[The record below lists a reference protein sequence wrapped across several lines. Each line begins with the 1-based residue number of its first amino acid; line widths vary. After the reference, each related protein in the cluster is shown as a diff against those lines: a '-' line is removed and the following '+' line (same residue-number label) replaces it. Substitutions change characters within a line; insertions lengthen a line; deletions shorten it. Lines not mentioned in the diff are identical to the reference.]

1 LAKALVALTTAKNA
15 ASQATSKGTETYWA
29 GVKKGFVAKYPD
41 VKISDC
47 ATRSASWTSAG
58 GWMDCLTCSL
68 GSTLVL
74 TNPGIGTGWCNGY
87 SGACHNHCHDGKC
100 ACKTCI
106 SNSPKEVHE
115 RGKRKHKC
123 TTCKQG
129 YVLHPSFE
137 GGSLHVGI
145 CRAIPTEVSMRT
157 SKYHPIVPNPK
168 GGGLY
173 DSCYAW
179 CKDDRPLRGAN
190 IPRHESNV
198 ILCSKACREQEL
210 FLSETLIAECTLEK
224 EMKFARCVDGVVIQ
238 TGAVCPDGVMFVGT
252 TRKSAVCST
261 AYKQADWGRKGDIL
275 TFSSGA
281 TKLTGCEAAG
291 SDPTIRADLGCTSTE
306 SSIACSAK
314 LCSRR
319 AAMF

>member
-1 LAKALVALTTAKNA
+1 M
-15 ASQATSKGTETYWA
+15 
-29 GVKKGFVAKYPD
+29 GFVAKYPD

-58 GWMDCLTCSL
+58 GWMDCLTCSP

-87 SGACHNHCHDGKC
+87 SGACHDHCTDGKC

-106 SNSPKEVHE
+106 SNSYPAF
-115 RGKRKHKC
+115 HKC

-129 YVLHPSFE
+129 YVLHPHPSSG
-137 GGSLHVGI
+137 GGSLHLGV
-145 CRAIPTEVSMRT
+145 CRVIPTEVNMRT
-157 SKYHPIVPNPK
+157 SKYHPSVPNPK
-168 GGGLY
+168 GVGIY
-173 DSCYAW
+173 DSCYPW
-179 CKDDRPLRGAN
+179 CQDDRVLRGAN

-210 FLSETLIAECTLEK
+210 LSGALIAECTLEK
-224 EMKFARCVDGVVIQ
+224 QMKLARCADGVVIQ

-252 TRKSAVCST
+252 TSKSAVCST
-261 AYKQADWGRKGDIL
+261 VYKQAKYGRKGDIL